1 MAGLPPRPPGYLPDG
16 SPRWVRT
23 FVIAE
28 LVGVPHED
36 RHKVFAWT
44 ERMMSNDDDD
54 QTATPTN

>member
-28 LVGVPHED
+28 LVGRRGGHVPPP
-36 RHKVFAWT
+36 R
-44 ERMMSNDDDD
+44 RGPRPLP
-54 QTATPTN
+54 TPPRPPPEE